1 MIHCRILDTCF
12 ICFFIAACDTQE
24 PATPVDK
31 KIEVKKVHEKTTTQ
45 KKRPALNLSID
56 NLPIEHQNN
65 EDNSLM
71 NDKQAIEKHSTLFK
85 TLSKNHS
92 ESDINLSGKVL
103 TDKSKL
109 DNKEYLDSV
118 DGIQINI
125 EGGFD

>member
-1 MIHCRILDTCF
+1 MIHSRILSSCF
-12 ICFFIAACDTQE
+12 ICFFIAACDTHE
-24 PATPVDK
+24 PAAPVDK
-31 KIEVKKVHEKTTTQ
+31 KIEVEKVHEKTTTQ
-45 KKRPALNLSID
+45 QKRPALNLSID
-56 NLPIEHQNN
+56 NLPIKHQSN

-71 NDKQAIEKHSTLFK
+71 NDKQAIEKHSALFK

-103 TDKSKL
+103 TDKNKL